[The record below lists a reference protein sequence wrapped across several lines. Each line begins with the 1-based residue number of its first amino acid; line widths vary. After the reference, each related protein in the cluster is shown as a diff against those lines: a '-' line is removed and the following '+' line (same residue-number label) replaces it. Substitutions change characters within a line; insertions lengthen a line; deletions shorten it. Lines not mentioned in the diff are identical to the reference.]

1 MPTVINR
8 KCLIHSRKWR
18 GNALLVL
25 SDRGISYSRLK
36 NDSPR
41 VMNRK
46 RLTNI
51 KRLRHEEVAQGSGNA
66 KENDVAGVTEA

>member
-8 KCLIHSRKWR
+8 ISMIHSRKWR
-18 GNALLVL
+18 GNAVLVL
-25 SDRGISYSRLK
+25 SEYRGISRLK

-46 RLTNI
+46 RLTNM
-51 KRLRHEEVAQGSGNA
+51 KRHEEVAQGSGNG